1 MEIIVGIDVLFRA
14 TETGSTLPVEMD
26 LADEYSVSRTV
37 IRDAIKVLSGK
48 GLVRTARRYGTRV
61 CDQSQWNMLDPDVVG
76 WRLSD
81 RLSYVNYQREISDLR
96 FLVEPGAAAMAAHR
110 ATENEKAHIL
120 ALARK
125 MATDVEDQ
133 VLETDVQFHIAIVR
147 CTHNSLIQAFVPSLE
162 ILLRA
167 LFRTSY
173 HALRDAIRYDPNPE
187 IHIALAMAIAGG
199 RAEEARHIA
208 MAILPRG
215 NAAADSLELHND
227 FWEGK
232 LIIFRGGEDC
242 PTCLPACLFRAYSSE
257 SGPFEEQG

>member
-1 MEIIVGIDVLFRA
+1 MAIVELTPKAGSLPRGLARA
-14 TETGSTLPVEMD
+14 TVSSLGVAIVSGQLQPGATLPVEMD
-26 LADEYSVSRTV
+26 LAEEYNVSRTV

-61 CDQSQWNMLDPDVVG
+61 CDQSQWNMLDPDVIG

-81 RLSYVNYQREISDLR
+81 RLSYVNYQREINDLR
-96 FLVEPGAAAMAAHR
+96 SLVEPGAAAMTARR
-110 ATENEKAHIL
+110 ATDNEKTHII

-147 CTHNSLIQAFVPSLE
+147 GTHNSLIQAFAPSLE

-173 HALRDAIRYDPNPE
+173 HALQDAIRYDPNPE

-208 MAILPRG
+208 TAILARG
-215 NAAADSLELHND
+215 NDAADSLELHDD
-227 FWEGK
+227 FWKGSQ
-232 LIIFRGGEDC
+232 R
-242 PTCLPACLFRAYSSE
+242 P
-257 SGPFEEQG
+257 